1 MSGGES
7 YFKIYY
13 DTKAKVFVKANY
25 YRKYRDETKTML
37 SRLELKEKRL
47 TECTCQTQEA
57 KGNTHCVRYSYPLA
71 MTIPE
76 YKFFIGIRPLPDG
89 QKWCEGLRDQ
99 KRINN
104 PHFRDYNPG

>member
-1 MSGGES
+1 
-7 YFKIYY
+7 
-13 DTKAKVFVKANY
+13 
-25 YRKYRDETKTML
+25 
-37 SRLELKEKRL
+37 
-47 TECTCQTQEA
+47 
-57 KGNTHCVRYSYPLA
+57 